1 MRQIGHLETESA
13 ARTFSD
19 YLFVQGIK
27 NQIEAEK
34 EAVWAVWVHAEEE
47 MERARQLLAEYRAQP
62 NDPKFEQAKKVAP
75 KLKAQEQKDLEAYR
89 KKLEDRRHL
98 FRPLTSYGFG
108 PLTFAF
114 ICLSVVV
121 FVLSKM
127 GEDKGSI
134 MGLFITS
141 FDMSGGIV
149 RWERGLSEVRHGQ
162 FWRVVTPVFVHF
174 GIIHILFNMLWLR
187 DLGSMIEARQST
199 WYLAVLALAIAA
211 VSNVAQ
217 YLVSGP
223 VFGGMSGVVYGLLGY
238 IWIRGKFDPASGL
251 FVHQSTVTMMVIWF
265 FLCYTGLLGSIA
277 NTAHAV
283 GLVMGM
289 AWGYLSSLKYR

>member
-27 NQIEAEK
+27 NEVEAEK
-34 EAVWAVWVHAEEE
+34 DAGWAVWVHAEEE

-62 NDPKFEQAKKVAP
+62 NDPKFEQAKKLAP
-75 KLKAQEQKDLEAYR
+75 KLKAQEDKGLAAYR

-108 PLTFAF
+108 PLTFVL
-114 ICLSVVV
+114 ICASIVV
-121 FVLSKM
+121 FILSKM
-127 GEDKGSI
+127 GEDSGSI

-141 FDMSGGIV
+141 FDMSGGYV
-149 RWERGLSEVRHGQ
+149 RSERGLSEVRHGQ
-162 FWRVVTPVFVHF
+162 IWRVVTPMFVHF

-199 WYLAVLALAIAA
+199 WHLAVLALAIAA

-238 IWIRGKFDPASGL
+238 IWIRGKLDPASGL
-251 FVHQSTVTMMVIWF
+251 FLHQSTVTMMIVWF

-289 AWGYLSSLKYR
+289 AWGYLSSIKYR